1 MSFPELGGVGDGLGL
16 GKGFLKGGTGF
27 IPLSA
32 ASRNFQAHFLQQ
44 IQGRG

>member
-1 MSFPELGGVGDGLGL
+1 MSFPELGGVGDGLG
-16 GKGFLKGGTGF
+16 KGFLKGDTGF

-32 ASRNFQAHFLQQ
+32 GSRNFQAHFLQQ